1 MCKKCSEI
9 LHSSIFVLKSILLQ
23 NDAICYYK
31 MDLLSNDKV
40 FTISQRYFQLVTTDG
55 YKFTYIKFIMGLHN
69 IEEKLKGL

>member
-1 MCKKCSEI
+1 MCKKCSAI

-23 NDAICYYK
+23 NAICYYK

-40 FTISQRYFQLVTTDG
+40 FTISQCYFQLVTTDR
-55 YKFTYIKFIMGLHN
+55 YKLTYIKFIMGLHN